1 MDKEMK
7 FEGEIVDIE
16 RDRELM
22 TGEFTGTVI
31 MLLVPYEKSL
41 EDDDNVNHL
50 HLGKATFSIKQYGA

>member
-16 RDRELM
+16 RDKEYI
-22 TGEFTGTVI
+22 TGEYTGTIIILRV
-31 MLLVPYEKSL
+31 EQDESL
-41 EDDDNVNHL
+41 EKADKLNHL